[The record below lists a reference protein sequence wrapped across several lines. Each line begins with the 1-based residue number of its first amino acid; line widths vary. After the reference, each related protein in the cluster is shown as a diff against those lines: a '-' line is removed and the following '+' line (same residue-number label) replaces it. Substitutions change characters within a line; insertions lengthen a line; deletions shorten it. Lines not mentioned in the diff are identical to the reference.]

1 MEKYE
6 IGNSDEMKKKYN
18 RSKHELLLHG
28 CFYRPNYRYAAM
40 TVSDDQICDLLL
52 KAHIASNRLAV
63 ELDGEDK
70 RRLRLRVV
78 LTLKIEDDLLANET
92 RFYWE
97 EQYETALEELYGL
110 YEGNRI
116 EPIIGVNPRV
126 SHRYNLTI
134 IAEYELPIITIE

>member
-6 IGNSDEMKKKYN
+6 IGNPAEMQRKYN

-28 CFYRPNYRYAAM
+28 CYYRPNYRYTAV
-40 TVSDDQICDLLL
+40 TVSDDTICDLLL
-52 KAHIASNRLAV
+52 KAHIASNRLSI

-70 RRLRLRVV
+70 HRLRLRVV
-78 LTLKIEDDLLANET
+78 LTLKIEDNVLANET

-97 EQYETALEELYGL
+97 EQYATALEELFGL

-116 EPIIGVNPRV
+116 ESIIGINPRAPQ
-126 SHRYNLTI
+126 RYNLTI
-134 IAEYELPIITIE
+134 IAEYELPTITVK